1 MGESIDDP
9 STLILSTRD
18 GAPSSVPAVIVTS
31 GLDAGRV
38 YRLARDRTTTF
49 GRARECDVCLVD
61 RGLSRVHAAIE
72 LYGEMPT
79 LVDRGSRNGT
89 RIEGVRVEGKRPLRS
104 GDKIA
109 LGPSTVVRF
118 TWLSPDEASALD
130 NLYESATRDG
140 LTGVYN
146 RKQLDLRMAQAV
158 ADAVA
163 EAEDVSV
170 IVLDID
176 HFKRVNDTHGHGAGD
191 EVLRRTAAVLSASLR
206 RDDVLGRYGGEEFV
220 VIAEADLAAATQLA
234 ERLRAEVAADRIEVP
249 GAVLAVTVSAGV
261 ASLAEVDASGRAL
274 FELADARL
282 YEAKR
287 GGRDRVV
294 AGPR

>member
-1 MGESIDDP
+1 MAEPPDDP
-9 STLILSTRD
+9 STLVLSTRD
-18 GAPSSVPAVIVTS
+18 GGPSSVPAVILTS

-49 GRARECDVCLVD
+49 GRARECDVCLPD

-72 LYGEMPT
+72 LYGDVPN

-89 RIEGVRVEGKRPLRS
+89 RVEGVRVEGKRPLRG
-104 GDKIA
+104 GDKVA
-109 LGPSTVVRF
+109 LGPSTTVRF
-118 TWLSPDEASALD
+118 TWLSSDEASALD

-146 RKQLDLRMAQAV
+146 RKQLDLRLEYAV
-158 ADAVA
+158 SDAKA
-163 EAEDVSV
+163 ERGELSL
-170 IVLDID
+170 IVLDLD
-176 HFKRVNDTHGHGAGD
+176 HFKRVNDTHGHGVGD
-191 EVLRRTAAVLSASLR
+191 EVLRRTGAALASRLR

-220 VIAEADLAAATQLA
+220 VIAVADLAASARLA
-234 ERLRAEVAADRIEVP
+234 ERLRVEIAAEVFQAGAASFR
-249 GAVLAVTVSAGV
+249 VTVSAGV
-261 ASLAEVDASGRAL
+261 AALTEVEPSGRAL

-294 AGPR
+294 AGPA